1 MTAFFPADISGRAF
15 IKWVIFG
22 KILKKFLL
30 VYPLFCMI
38 SHFPGKNLSL
48 LYFFYGGPTM
58 LSKKLVTAFNEQI
71 AFEIHSALIYK
82 AMQAYFAAE
91 DFPGMANWMG
101 VQYQEE
107 LAHAEKMFNFVCDA
121 GGRAEMLALEQPRN
135 EFSSPLEAFETTLA
149 HEQIVTERISKLME
163 LAQKEKSHAAQICL
177 QWFIT
182 EQVEEEANASLII
195 KKLKMVE
202 GDGRG
207 LLMIDQEL
215 AQRVFVPIATA

>member
-1 MTAFFPADISGRAF
+1 MMSQN
-15 IKWVIFG
+15 
-22 KILKKFLL
+22 L
-30 VYPLFCMI
+30 VD
-38 SHFPGKNLSL
+38 
-48 LYFFYGGPTM
+48 
-58 LSKKLVTAFNEQI
+58 AFNDQI
-71 AFEIHSALIYK
+71 AFEFHSALIYK

-91 DFPGMANWMG
+91 DFPGMANWMD
-101 VQYQEE
+101 VQFQEE

-121 GGRAEMLALEQPRN
+121 AGRVKMLAMEEPRN
-135 EFSSPLEAFETTLA
+135 EYSSPLEVFQTALA
-149 HEQIVTERISKLME
+149 HEQLVTSRISNLME
-163 LAQKEKSHAAQICL
+163 LAQQEKNHAAVICL

>member
-1 MTAFFPADISGRAF
+1 MMTQ
-15 IKWVIFG
+15 
-22 KILKKFLL
+22 
-30 VYPLFCMI
+30 
-38 SHFPGKNLSL
+38 
-48 LYFFYGGPTM
+48 
-58 LSKKLVTAFNEQI
+58 KLVDAFNDQI

-82 AMQAYFAAE
+82 AMQGYFAAE
-91 DFPGMANWMG
+91 DFPGMANWMN

-107 LAHAEKMFNFVCDA
+107 LAHAEKMFNFGCDA
-121 GGRAEMLALEQPRN
+121 GARARMLALEEPRN
-135 EFSSPLEAFETTLA
+135 EYSSPLEVFQTALA
-149 HEQIVTERISKLME
+149 HEQLVTSRISSLME
-163 LAQKEKSHAAQICL
+163 LAQQEKNHAAQICL

-195 KKLKMVE
+195 KKLKMVA

>member
-1 MTAFFPADISGRAF
+1 
-15 IKWVIFG
+15 
-22 KILKKFLL
+22 
-30 VYPLFCMI
+30 MI
-38 SHFPGKNLSL
+38 SQ
-48 LYFFYGGPTM
+48 
-58 LSKKLVTAFNEQI
+58 KLVDAFNDQI

-91 DFPGMANWMG
+91 DFPGMANWMN
-101 VQYQEE
+101 VQFQEE
-107 LAHAEKMFNFVCDA
+107 MAHAEKMFNFVCDA
-121 GGRAEMLALEQPRN
+121 GGRVRFPAQQEPRN
-135 EFSSPLEAFETTLA
+135 DYSSPLEVFQAALA
-149 HEQIVTERISKLME
+149 HEQLVTSRISSLLE
-163 LAQKEKSHAAQICL
+163 LAQQEKCHAAEICL

-182 EQVEEEANASLII
+182 EQVEEESNANLII